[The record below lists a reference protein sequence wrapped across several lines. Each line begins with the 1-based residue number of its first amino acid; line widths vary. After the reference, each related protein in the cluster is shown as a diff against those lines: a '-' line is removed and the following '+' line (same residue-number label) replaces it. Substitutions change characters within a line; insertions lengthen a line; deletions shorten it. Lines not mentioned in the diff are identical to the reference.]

1 MRQKAQ
7 RDARGRSVSTLT
19 DAQVTDASSQ
29 VFVDGSDKYHVERC
43 DPAVPAMGQ
52 LLETLNTA
60 NDFSAFVRSMRK
72 EFKKGCC

>member
-1 MRQKAQ
+1 MLH
-7 RDARGRSVSTLT
+7 SS
-19 DAQVTDASSQ
+19 SSQ

-43 DPAVPAMGQ
+43 EPTVPAMAQ